1 MQSEAVRIQS
11 TIADLAAITTDSER
25 VAELAASSWRQIHAV
40 LSSIIGP
47 GGVAALYQRSLY
59 VTRAAYPCLGAV
71 REDALR
77 PAEFAGLQV
86 VLSQQG
92 NVQAAAANGALLQ
105 TFCDLLANLIGVPLT
120 DRLLRSVRN
129 LPSGGAAVQESS
141 R

>member
-1 MQSEAVRIQS
+1 MPTEALRIQS
-11 TIADLAAITTDSER
+11 TIADLAAISSDVEG
-25 VAELAASSWRQIHAV
+25 VAALAASTWREIHSV

-77 PAEFAGLQV
+77 SADFAALQV
-86 VLSQQG
+86 VLSQQTIE
-92 NVQAAAANGALLQ
+92 QAVAANAAVLQ
-105 TFCDLLANLIGVPLT
+105 TFCDLLASLVGVPLT
-120 DRLLRSVRN
+120 ERLLRSVRN
-129 LPSGGAAVQESS
+129 LPSGGPAVQESS